1 MVRITTEGQ
10 SIYCQSCQTRRGLH
24 RVKLQRRGSEAVMY
38 LCDDCIKYVADMMG
52 GDAGCEEDTNGH
64 LHRFDRA

>member
-1 MVRITTEGQ
+1 MRTTTEGQ

-24 RVKLQRRGSEAVMY
+24 RVKLQRRDSEAVMY

-52 GDAGCEEDTNGH
+52 GDANGGSEQGN
-64 LHRFDRA
+64 RAATAKRI

>member
-1 MVRITTEGQ
+1 MRTTIEGQ
-10 SIYCQSCQTRRGLH
+10 SIYCQSCQTRKRLH
-24 RVKLQRRGSEAVMY
+24 RVRLQRHSSETVMY

-64 LHRFDRA
+64 SHHSHRA

>member
-1 MVRITTEGQ
+1 
-10 SIYCQSCQTRRGLH
+10 
-24 RVKLQRRGSEAVMY
+24 MY

-64 LHRFDRA
+64 SHHFHRA

>member
-24 RVKLQRRGSEAVMY
+24 RVKLQRQGSEAVRLMY

-52 GDAGCEEDTNGH
+52 GDADGKEDAAADDT
-64 LHRFDRA
+64 

>member
-1 MVRITTEGQ
+1 MARITTEGQ

-24 RVKLQRRGSEAVMY
+24 RVKLQRQGSETIMC

-52 GDAGCEEDTNGH
+52 GEADGKEDAAADVT
-64 LHRFDRA
+64 

>member
-1 MVRITTEGQ
+1 MARITTEGQ

-24 RVKLQRRGSEAVMY
+24 RVKLQRQGSETIMC

-52 GDAGCEEDTNGH
+52 GDAECEEDTNGRLRH
-64 LHRFDRA
+64 FSRA